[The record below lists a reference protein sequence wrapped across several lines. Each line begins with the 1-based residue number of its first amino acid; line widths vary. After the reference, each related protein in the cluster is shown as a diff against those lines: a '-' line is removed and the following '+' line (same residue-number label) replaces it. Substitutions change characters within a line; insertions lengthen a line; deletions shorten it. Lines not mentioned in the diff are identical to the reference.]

1 MNILIA
7 GFQHETNTFAPTRAS
22 YQSFVRGE
30 GFPPLARGAGVLSLR
45 DVNVPIGGFIRAAQ
59 ASGHALL
66 PVVWAGACPSA
77 HVTSGAFE
85 RIGGEI
91 VAAVQAGGF
100 DAIYL
105 DLHGAMVTE
114 QFDDGEGELLARV
127 RRIVGERMPIV
138 VSLDLHANVTA
149 RMAAH
154 ASALVAYRT
163 YPHVDMA
170 QTGERAA
177 RVLER
182 LAAEARPLHCAIR
195 RLPFLIPVNGMC
207 MHAEPASGA
216 YRLLAQLERDGV
228 VSMSFAPG
236 FPAADFPECG
246 PTVWAHAFEA
256 DAAQRAADALFAK
269 LVGDEAR
276 WSVPLLAPDAAAAE
290 AIRLSRTA
298 TRPIVI
304 ADTQDNPG
312 AGGDADTMGMV
323 RALLRCGARDAAVG
337 VIWDPDAA
345 AAAHRAGVGARI
357 GLRLGVPLARA
368 GRCAA
373 RCRIRSRASVRR
385 PFPVRRPDVQRRARR
400 ARAGGLPADRR
411 RADRGEHEQDAD
423 VRAQPVPRGGHRAR
437 AHEDRREQELGAFS
451 RGLRGDRRC
460 DPRREIA
467 GADGRR
473 SRGSRVGASRSR
485 HPRSAERT
493 DLEVASRNG
502 ALVSFRF
509 HSTAHSRRGR
519 CPPAATARF

>member
-195 RLPFLIPVNGMC
+195 RLPFLIPINGMC
-207 MHAEPASGA
+207 THAEPASGA

-246 PTVWAHAFEA
+246 PTVWAHAFE
-256 DAAQRAADALFAK
+256 ADALFAK

-323 RALLRCGARDAAVG
+323 RALLRSGARDAAVG

-345 AAAHRAGVGARI
+345 AVAHRAGVGARI
-357 GLRLGVPLARA
+357 GLRLG
-368 GRCAA
+368 G
-373 RCRIRSRASVRR
+373 RSRVRGDAPLDAEFEVEHLSDGRFRFDGPMFNGAHGELGPVACLRIDGVRIAVSTNKMQTFERNQFRVAGIEPERTKIVVNKSSVH
-385 PFPVRRPDVQRRARR
+385 FRADFE
-400 ARAGGLPADRR
+400 AIADAILVAKSPGPMAADPADLAWTRLDPDIR
-411 RADRGEHEQDAD
+411 VRPNGPTLRSLRAM
-423 VRAQPVPRGGHRAR
+423 AR
-437 AHEDRREQELGAFS
+437 
-451 RGLRGDRRC
+451 
-460 DPRREIA
+460 
-467 GADGRR
+467 
-473 SRGSRVGASRSR
+473 
-485 HPRSAERT
+485 
-493 DLEVASRNG
+493 
-502 ALVSFRF
+502 
-509 HSTAHSRRGR
+509 
-519 CPPAATARF
+519 

>member
-195 RLPFLIPVNGMC
+195 RLPFLIPINGMC
-207 MHAEPASGA
+207 THAEPASGA

-256 DAAQRAADALFAK
+256 DALFAK

-290 AIRLSRTA
+290 AIRMSRTA

-357 GLRLGVPLARA
+357 GLRLG
-368 GRCAA
+368 G
-373 RCRIRSRASVRR
+373 RSRVRGDAPLDAEFEVEHLSDGRFRFDGPMFNGAHGELGPVACLRIDGVRIAVSTNKMQTFERNQFRVAGIEPERTKIVVNKSSVH
-385 PFPVRRPDVQRRARR
+385 FRADFE
-400 ARAGGLPADRR
+400 AIADAILVAKSPGPMAADPADLAWARLDPDIR
-411 RADRGEHEQDAD
+411 VRPNGPTLRSLRAM
-423 VRAQPVPRGGHRAR
+423 AR
-437 AHEDRREQELGAFS
+437 
-451 RGLRGDRRC
+451 
-460 DPRREIA
+460 
-467 GADGRR
+467 
-473 SRGSRVGASRSR
+473 
-485 HPRSAERT
+485 
-493 DLEVASRNG
+493 
-502 ALVSFRF
+502 
-509 HSTAHSRRGR
+509 
-519 CPPAATARF
+519 